1 MTDCEDRVVDRLRLP
16 DRPAGPGIIDAMPEL
31 PIVTLQ
37 RWEDHGATWR
47 AVRVTD
53 TEAVV
58 ELCTCTGELV
68 EWLRSSDPDLL
79 RYLHRRP
86 RSDRDRPERGADDH
100 RLPRRSSG
108 S

>member
-1 MTDCEDRVVDRLRLP
+1 MTDSEDRIVDRLRLP
-16 DRPAGPGIIDAMPEL
+16 DRPAGSGIIDAMSEL
-31 PIVTLQ
+31 PIVTLR
-37 RWEDHGATWR
+37 RWEDQGAVWR

-68 EWLRSSDPDLL
+68 ERLRSSDPELL
-79 RYLHRRP
+79 RYLHART
-86 RSDRDRPERGADDH
+86 RSDPNRAERGAGDH
-100 RLPRRSSG
+100 RLPRRSGG